1 MTWLAK
7 MDYKKGV
14 NSPKIFNNNKLI
26 KNLSIFNG

>member
-14 NSPKIFNNNKLI
+14 NSPKILNNNKLT
-26 KNLSIFNG
+26 KKSFNF